1 MRVSH
6 RFCRRIAS
14 LVGVY
19 VSLFSLP
26 LHAQNTCTDVAG
38 QNAVY
43 GNCNNHALATTSS
56 SAFVDAGIFGS
67 LNTNICAVLNGILKS
82 QTYPFVAGSVID
94 ARGLPATGTSMTC
107 SITPWSGITSP
118 PASTILLPAGTIV
131 SPGIWILPPGTHI
144 IGEGDSIG
152 SGTTIQASSTF
163 SATAGPIVQF
173 CSSACNGDVSLE
185 RVNLDGI
192 GGPITGIANSFAG
205 EGSFV
210 DHVSLYQIRGT
221 GLTVSGSATNS
232 GPYSNITFDT
242 GNYGG
247 ATTTVCAQISGLT
260 ATRGIRRLRCTSES
274 SDASVAVLLD
284 SSNNIVQD
292 VTISGF
298 HDGVLVGSN
307 GVAKTNVLRNIV
319 GDTANPCYPTC
330 PVPINTV
337 HISNHMTS
345 GSANVADL
353 SIMGVSN
360 DGNGT
365 YTIADDLTTTVLS
378 EPFTGL
384 YALGEPVSG
393 GYSRLTTSANA
404 ATWVN
409 GTTSTLST
417 STCPQGSIYSCI
429 SSSCSNT
436 LWACTSGGWLVVKQ
450 VVPPLIRQRTA
461 NEWATR
467 PTPAR
472 ASQRALAHV
481 ERFEV
486 SWLAIGPV
494 AGPDRWPSRQ

>member
-1 MRVSH
+1 
-6 RFCRRIAS
+6 
-14 LVGVY
+14 
-19 VSLFSLP
+19 
-26 LHAQNTCTDVAG
+26 
-38 QNAVY
+38 
-43 GNCNNHALATTSS
+43 
-56 SAFVDAGIFGS
+56 
-67 LNTNICAVLNGILKS
+67 
-82 QTYPFVAGSVID
+82 
-94 ARGLPATGTSMTC
+94 
-107 SITPWSGITSP
+107 
-118 PASTILLPAGTIV
+118 LLPAGTII
-131 SPGIWILPPGTHI
+131 SPGIWILPPGTHL

-152 SGTTIQASSTF
+152 SGTTIQTGSTF
-163 SATAGPIVQF
+163 SATAGPMIQF
-173 CSSACNGDVSLE
+173 CSSACSDVSLE
-185 RVNLDGI
+185 RVNLDGF
-192 GGPITGIANSFAG
+192 GGPINGIVNSFAG

-221 GLTVSGSATNS
+221 GLSVSGSPTNPAATNS

-242 GNYGG
+242 GNYAG

-274 SDASVAVLLD
+274 SDANTAVLLD
-284 SSNNIVQD
+284 SSNNTVQD

-319 GDTANPCYPTC
+319 GDTANTCYPTC

-337 HISNHMTS
+337 HISNHTS

-409 GTTSTLST
+409 GTTNSPSG
-417 STCPQGSIYSCI
+417 TCPQGSIHTC
-429 SSSCSNT
+429 SSGCTNT
-436 LWACTSGGWLVVKQ
+436 LWARTSSGWSVVK
-450 VVPPLIRQRTA
+450 
-461 NEWATR
+461 
-467 PTPAR
+467 
-472 ASQRALAHV
+472 
-481 ERFEV
+481 
-486 SWLAIGPV
+486 
-494 AGPDRWPSRQ
+494 